1 MKLSVIVPC
10 YNEVKYI
17 REIIL
22 RIKLK
27 NPSMDIEIIVV
38 DDNSVD
44 GTKSELN
51 TLKNENKIDHLVL
64 NLLCKINVF

>member
-10 YNEVKYI
+10 YNELKYI

-38 DDNSVD
+38 DDHSDD

-51 TLKNENKIDHLVL
+51 RPFGLKSK
-64 NLLCKINVF
+64 KYG